1 MPIQSR
7 PAERRVVEGVPYMQ
21 FLVRVWGSEPLCW
34 YPSNTYQ
41 FAHSSPAD
49 WPAGVLEHLVGL
61 AHVAGSAGRVEAIQI
76 LADTIKKR
84 IKKALNRVDKE
95 KQLNQPHG
103 NEAETEEERAKKD
116 GVMVVNDNSNTEA
129 SERAKSMPPQQ
140 SRTILDRKA
149 KRKSDS
155 DEVEPSTS
163 RKKRCTENETAGP
176 VTGANVT
183 PIPVK
188 KEHEDAA
195 TATAAVTGLERH
207 PLPSDI
213 HTAMTTLILRH
224 TTSVTST
231 STHPPPG
238 TVDPSTT
245 SRPSPPVIT
254 PSNSPSPNGPSPN
267 NNGTDV
273 AATRPPGRL
282 RAGLDAYNNALLI
295 SYDDEEWAG
304 TFLQPYRDANGNKI
318 QGGGVSR
325 NGGVPGEKYHPPPPP
340 PPAVRKP
347 GEPGTIEFAKRV
359 EAKRR
364 EATAKELVAAERSE
378 EERLAAKVEAQD
390 RLLKKVA
397 AENQAKRDEV
407 RPLQVE
413 VHGLKERIRELERKV
428 AEAEAEAGERRE
440 KEKARERSREEV
452 RRRVGIN
459 NAAAG
464 KARVETLVVEDS
476 ETESGSEMTK

>member
-7 PAERRVVEGVPYMQ
+7 PAERRVVEYGPYMQ

-34 YPSNTYQ
+34 YPSDTYH
-41 FAHSSPAD
+41 FAHSSPKD

-61 AHVAGSAGRVEAIQI
+61 AHVAGSAGRVEVIQI

-84 IKKALNRVDKE
+84 IIEAQNRVDEE
-95 KQLNQPHG
+95 KRLNQPHG
-103 NEAETEEERAKKD
+103 NDAETEEERKKKH
-116 GVMVVNDNSNTEA
+116 GATVVNDNNDNTEA
-129 SERAKSMPPQQ
+129 SERAKSSEPQQ

-195 TATAAVTGLERH
+195 TATAAFTGLERH

-224 TTSVTST
+224 TTPVTST

-254 PSNSPSPNGPSPN
+254 PSNSPSPN

-282 RAGLDAYNNALLI
+282 RAGLDAYNNPLLI

-304 TFLQPYRDANGNKI
+304 TFLQPYRDTNGNRI
-318 QGGGVSR
+318 GGGGISR
-325 NGGVPGEKYHPPPPP
+325 GGGVPGEKYHPPPPP
-340 PPAVRKP
+340 PPVVRKP
-347 GEPGTIEFAKRV
+347 GEPGTIEFAKKV
-359 EAKRR
+359 EKLRR
-364 EATAKELVAAERSE
+364 EKAAAELAAAERGE

-390 RLLKKVA
+390 RLLKKLAV
-397 AENQAKRDEV
+397 ENQAKRDEV

-413 VHGLKERIRELERKV
+413 VHGLKERIRELESKV

-476 ETESGSEMTK
+476 ETESGSGMTK